1 MTERKTWALGLAARL
16 KRPLLLSMV
25 LALPLLYSPLAKFSD
40 NHALLINASPSL
52 PNWAFWLDKNFSPA
66 RGTLIFFEPPNSE
79 LLTSHFGE
87 KPQIFGKRILGMP
100 GDLVRHDGINVFIND
115 KLAARTK
122 PKTRKGASLTKG
134 PEGII
139 PSGCY
144 YVGTSHRHGFDSRYG
159 EIGFICAPRIIGTGR
174 AIL

>member
-1 MTERKTWALGLAARL
+1 MSALKSRL
-16 KRPLLLSMV
+16 KRPII
-25 LALPLLYSPLAKFSD
+25 LALLVAIPLLYAPIAKFSD

-52 PNWAFWLDKNFSPA
+52 PNWAFWLNKNFIPS
-66 RGTLIFFEPPNSE
+66 RGTLIFFEPPRSK
-79 LLTSHFGE
+79 LLINHFGE

-100 GDLVRHDGINVFIND
+100 GDQVRHDGKKVLINNTFV
-115 KLAARTK
+115 ARTK
-122 PKTRKGASLTKG
+122 PKTRKGAALTKG

-139 PSGCY
+139 PNGCY
-144 YVGTSHRHGFDSRYG
+144 YVGTTHKHGFDSRYG

>member
-1 MTERKTWALGLAARL
+1 MSSFKTRF
-16 KRPLLLSMV
+16 KRPLV
-25 LALPLLYSPLAKFSD
+25 LAMLVAIPYLYTPIAKFGD

-52 PNWAFWLDKNFSPA
+52 PNWAFWLTKNFAPA
-66 RGTLIFFEPPNSE
+66 RGALIFFEPPRSK
-79 LLTSHFGE
+79 LLTNHFGE

-100 GDLVRHDGINVFIND
+100 GDAVRHEGKDVFINE
-115 KLAARTK
+115 KLIARTK
-122 PKTRKGASLTKG
+122 PKTRKGVPLTKG

-139 PSGCY
+139 PDGCY
-144 YVGTSHRHGFDSRYG
+144 YVGTTHKHGFDSRYG